1 MLDTVK
7 INHVQHI
14 SFTQSRLPDAV
25 SVILSELLSYEHP
38 SKAGA
43 FRCRQGKFPKKIP
56 APIWTGA
63 TVSWTICSGRSS
75 AGASGHLGF
84 SAHGSYAA
92 MERFLDAYGQRMEF
106 GQIQLMVLSGRQSE
120 GGTAPAAPDPHLDD
134 GAPAGR
140 AAGCPVPGGR
150 RRASAGVA
158 ERHGCGGN
166 VFQGGRRCNPRRFGV
181 S

>member
-1 MLDTVK
+1 MRPSSQTNSSL
-7 INHVQHI
+7 IPLQHLCK
-14 SFTQSRLPDAV
+14 THNT
-25 SVILSELLSYEHP
+25 HP
-38 SKAGA
+38 KSPGRKAGA

>member
-1 MLDTVK
+1 MIQTDSEM
-7 INHVQHI
+7 NHKDHPPKPI
-14 SFTQSRLPDAV
+14 P
-25 SVILSELLSYEHP
+25 LLSLSNTFAKTQHTPEKP
-38 SKAGA
+38 RPEG
-43 FRCRQGKFPKKIP
+43 RQGKFPKKIP